1 MKLIIYPLL
10 LQKYIICD
18 LKLIDIKEKHNQ
30 SKSVSEILRLNISNF
45 NAIQIVIHKV

>member
-18 LKLIDIKEKHNQ
+18 LKLINIKEKHKQ
-30 SKSVSEILRLNISNF
+30 SKSVFEIL
-45 NAIQIVIHKV
+45 KD